1 MPRSLFKAALARV
14 DEMVARVKDTWSGH
28 MPDNGLL
35 SVDHTTEFYRLW
47 SALQFVRFA
56 RPDGAMTRAVR
67 TSTDSNITLSLSRV
81 QVFCLPTEEGGMSCQ
96 EKFGDGFV
104 WGGITLV
111 YLLQQEQRFR
121 VFDFCSHILN
131 VEEAL
136 PVAGNAKDVRY
147 PRLSALLP
155 L

>member
-1 MPRSLFKAALARV
+1 
-14 DEMVARVKDTWSGH
+14 MVARVKDTWSGT

-47 SALQFVRFA
+47 SALQFV
-56 RPDGAMTRAVR
+56 
-67 TSTDSNITLSLSRV
+67 
-81 QVFCLPTEEGGMSCQ
+81 FCLPPDEGGMSCQ

-111 YLLQQEQRFR
+111 YMLHQEQRFR
-121 VFDFCSHILN
+121 VFDFCYHILN

-147 PRLSALLP
+147 ATRCQSHGGATVADASLP
-155 L
+155 HPSTPSLRSCRWPVKCGT